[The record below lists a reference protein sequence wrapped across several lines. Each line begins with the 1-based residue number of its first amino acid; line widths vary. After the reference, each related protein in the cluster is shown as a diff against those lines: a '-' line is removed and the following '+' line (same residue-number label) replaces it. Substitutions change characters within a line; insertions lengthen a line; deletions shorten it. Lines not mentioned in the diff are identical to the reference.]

1 MHNTNT
7 LTLVHLHIEN
17 TLVLGYNRLN
27 KSINYI
33 FLRRQSLM
41 SKYFKDVNT
50 LEELR
55 RQYRDLLKKYHP
67 DNANGSTEATQEIN
81 AEYDRLFKVLKDR
94 HESNATDNKESNAKT
109 DFNNM
114 KYDFSEDAKLRE
126 VLQQIITFEGINIE
140 IVGCWIWVDGNTYDY
155 KDTLKSIGFKWA
167 REKKKW
173 YFHTEAFRK
182 RSHKKLSMEDI
193 RNYYGSTEVETD
205 GTKRLKQA

>member
-1 MHNTNT
+1 M
-7 LTLVHLHIEN
+7 
-17 TLVLGYNRLN
+17 
-27 KSINYI
+27 SI
-33 FLRRQSLM
+33 
-41 SKYFKDVNT
+41 YFKDVNT

-67 DNANGSTEATQEIN
+67 DNANGSTQATQEIN
-81 AEYDRLFKVLKDR
+81 AEYDKLFKVLKDR
-94 HESNATDNKESNAKT
+94 HEKTADNKENNAKT

-140 IVGCWIWVDGNTYDY
+140 IVGCWIWVDGNTYGY

-167 REKKKW
+167 REKLVR

-182 RSHKKLSMEDI
+182 RSKKKLSMEDI

-205 GTKRLKQA
+205 GTKRLKQAFA

>member
-1 MHNTNT
+1 
-7 LTLVHLHIEN
+7 
-17 TLVLGYNRLN
+17 
-27 KSINYI
+27 
-33 FLRRQSLM
+33 M

-81 AEYDRLFKVLKDR
+81 AEYDQLFKVLKNR
-94 HESNATDNKESNAKT
+94 HESKSADSKEGTAKT
-109 DFNNM
+109 DFHNM
-114 KYDFSEDAKLRE
+114 KYDFTEDAKLRE
-126 VLQQIITFEGINIE
+126 VLQQIITFEYINIE

-155 KDTLKSIGFKWA
+155 KDTLKNIGFKWA

-205 GTKRLKQA
+205 GTKKLKQA